1 MSVGNCMLLSNSL
14 IYLTSRLEERCEM
27 MGAESLHFVNVIDTE
42 ISKHIN
48 SFRLQCSSFEQK

>member
-1 MSVGNCMLLSNSL
+1 MLLSNSL